1 MIRTAGL
8 VKTYR
13 MGKVEVPALGGVD
26 IEISEGEY
34 VALVGPSGS
43 GKSTLLNM
51 IGCLDRPTSGSVF
64 IEGVDVSGCN
74 GSDLARI
81 RRQKMGF
88 IFQMFNLI
96 PTLDALENVMLPM
109 TFAGS
114 RRGERITRARELL
127 ELVGLSERAKHKPSE
142 LSGGEQQRVA
152 IARALAN
159 DPPVLLADEPT
170 GNLDTKTGKAI
181 IGFLEK
187 LNEEGKTMIVVTHN
201 PEIAS
206 KAQRVISMRDGI
218 LER

>member
-1 MIRTAGL
+1 MIRTADL
-8 VKTYR
+8 VKTYK
-13 MGKVEVPALGGVD
+13 MGKIEVPALGGVD
-26 IEISEGEY
+26 VEIREGEY
-34 VALVGPSGS
+34 VAVVGPSGS

-74 GSDLARI
+74 GSELARI
-81 RRQKMGF
+81 RRQKIGF

-109 TFAGS
+109 TFAGV
-114 RRGERITRARELL
+114 RRAERIKRARELL

-159 DPPVLLADEPT
+159 D
-170 GNLDTKTGKAI
+170 
-181 IGFLEK
+181 
-187 LNEEGKTMIVVTHN
+187 
-201 PEIAS
+201 
-206 KAQRVISMRDGI
+206 
-218 LER
+218 

>member
-74 GSDLARI
+74 GSELARI

-206 KAQRVISMRDGI
+206 KAQRVISMRDDI

>member
-1 MIRTAGL
+1 MIRTADL

-13 MGKVEVPALGGVD
+13 MGKIEVPALGGVD

-64 IEGVDVSGCN
+64 IEGVDVSGYN
-74 GSDLARI
+74 GSELARI

>member
-13 MGKVEVPALGGVD
+13 MGKIEVPALGGVD

-74 GSDLARI
+74 GSELARI

-206 KAQRVISMRDGI
+206 KAQRVISMRDDI

>member
-13 MGKVEVPALGGVD
+13 MGKIEVPALGGVD

-74 GSDLARI
+74 GSELARI